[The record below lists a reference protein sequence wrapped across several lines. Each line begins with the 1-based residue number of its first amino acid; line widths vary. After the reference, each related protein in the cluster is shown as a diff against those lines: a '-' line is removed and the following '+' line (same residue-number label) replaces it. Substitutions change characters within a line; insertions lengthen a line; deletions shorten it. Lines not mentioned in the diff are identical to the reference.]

1 MQDFLKQDIF
11 FFLASILVVI
21 ICVVCLVAGYYIIRI
36 TKSINYISQKA
47 KKESDLIA
55 EDLSDLRSNV
65 RQGVKIKSLLNFFS
79 SVYKRHNKTGK
90 N

>member
-1 MQDFLKQDIF
+1 
-11 FFLASILVVI
+11 
-21 ICVVCLVAGYYIIRI
+21 VAGYYIIRI

-55 EDLSDLRSNV
+55 EDLSDLRNNV